1 MATRPWTWG
10 RGDQP
15 WKRQLMDLLA
25 THGVPQDSTQ
35 ERASM
40 IIEKLGEM
48 HVIQAMKNKAP
59 WKELKWLATNRV
71 PMIQLIKPSELEEVI
86 RKRVAENKPVGNR
99 QQKKGKGKG
108 KGKSTASNPKMIDP
122 SVLRLETGVF
132 VCNDFDLQ
140 QITMEQIGPA
150 ASGVALCRQEE
161 AEPFLRSG
169 RQISSG
175 ALAIIVVDAVLQPP
189 TTSL

>member
-1 MATRPWTWG
+1 
-10 RGDQP
+10 
-15 WKRQLMDLLA
+15 
-25 THGVPQDSTQ
+25 
-35 ERASM
+35 
-40 IIEKLGEM
+40 
-48 HVIQAMKNKAP
+48 
-59 WKELKWLATNRV
+59 
-71 PMIQLIKPSELEEVI
+71 
-86 RKRVAENKPVGNR
+86 
-99 QQKKGKGKG
+99 
-108 KGKSTASNPKMIDP
+108 MIDP

-189 TTSL
+189 TTSLMAERTRLPAVCIANSEPILIDGLLFQLGAQAVTRRVLDERMEIVSVSSCVAKFLLFRDQVECPWSTVVAHPLKHLSR